1 MIYIDSLVLKY
12 GYIDHNDEIHSIF
25 LGLKRN
31 SLTWNEIEWIS
42 KGITIVKSSPA
53 RFFKNIADLNIHIKD
68 SLTTSIIFNPKKKII

>member
-25 LGLKRN
+25 LGLERI
-31 SLTWNEIEWIS
+31 SLTWNEIELIS

-53 RFFKNIADLNIHIKD
+53 RFFCL
-68 SLTTSIIFNPKKKII
+68 FF